1 MRGGLE
7 RWKRG
12 VESRGVRQAIGYAL
26 EGISDAHLQHSP
38 SIDALE
44 AYSAASNSTVS
55 RFIVAS
61 GRIGSD
67 ELTAGGLRV
76 WLTGHDPITGEERG
90 HQRLSPDADLL
101 LDGTLNHPKSYSIA
115 ALLHP
120 ELAAEFE
127 ALQDRLRDRILL
139 TWQTELNARRGH
151 GGLIREEITRIEVVE
166 LRHRRSR
173 ALDPHIHRH
182 LWLNIKVLGVDGKW
196 SNLDSRVAMKLHTV
210 VNAEGELATRTDPA
224 WIAALARHGYTLD
237 NTGEI
242 AKLASAIRRVSRR
255 SAQIEGNRA
264 RLTAE
269 WSAAHN
275 GSAPSSEVLQQI
287 DRRAWAVSRPNK
299 PTDLDEAL
307 WEARVHDEIAAIDPD
322 LTIPRAAIS
331 VAATAPHAVALD
343 LLAAQAVVDAD
354 ERSTSCGGRFSIFDI
369 RAGAIR
375 ALSRTGVVAER
386 DRLDGV
392 ITEITERATRSAHR
406 LVTDDPPAHVKAFM
420 ATETVRAK
428 VRLAGRLDVLAR
440 PGRSLLLGELQRF
453 ARNEELST
461 LDASQR
467 VAACAIAGTDGLV
480 TVTGPA
486 GAGKTTM
493 LRAAFGALTSHRRQ
507 MLVVA
512 PTRKAASVASREVG
526 AAASSIHALL
536 SGHGYRWGTDEA
548 GAKVWT
554 RLRVGELDPSMGA
567 VYGGP
572 THYVLRS
579 HDRIVVDE
587 AGMVD
592 LQTANVLVDLAI
604 EQGVGL
610 AFVGDTR
617 QALPVGHAGAMGSAI
632 RHANAAVELDT
643 VHRFRDPDYAA
654 LTLRLRD
661 AGDRERAL
669 AVAGELADQGHV
681 DRVDHL
687 DGARERMI
695 DAYFEW
701 HARGK
706 RVTLVS
712 GTNAEADAINDA
724 IQQRRV
730 DEGELDSR
738 VSWGMGQQRI
748 LVGDT
753 VQTRRNDRLTGL
765 ENRAQWTVR
774 DIRDGYVPLIS
785 VSDSGEVR
793 RVFTEYA
800 REHLQLAYAST
811 VHGVQG
817 DTAAASVVGP
827 DVDAAGLY
835 VGLTRGRLSN
845 VAIVVAR
852 TDAAAREC
860 LAESMQR
867 GTPELTM
874 QDAVRAAQAELRRAA
889 RNREAT
895 MATGP
900 VVGAPS
906 AGARA
911 RHVEPTS
918 GDEESSI
925 LLAHASSV
933 ALATARI
940 VRRYLQRCERPAA
953 DHVAERSDG
962 CIFGFSFS
970 SIAVMS
976 TTPPYPNAPIALAIV
991 ELRGPESPPLTRAEI
1006 LSLKR
1011 AVQSTLPLFATER
1024 TRGFSMEFG
1033 PAGVRPVDGGEQEL
1047 VKFMTRSRRTCV
1059 TFTTTST
1066 IIETTDYKGW
1076 SDFKRFLEV
1085 GLSAR
1090 QDIAPMDGL
1099 VRLGIRIIDEVRVP
1113 NNSRPDWA
1121 DWLDPSLLAPRV
1133 KSSGSELQ
1141 LKQQQAVVQYGGH
1154 DRGETITVRYGAM
1167 DGPPAVTS
1175 APNLIRPNLPA
1186 PGSYFLIDTDAAWEI
1201 TDGEELPAVTSPG
1214 VVGLADKLHAPMKE
1228 IFESFITDRLRKE
1241 VFA

>member
-26 EGISDAHLQHSP
+26 EGTCDAHLQYSAGV
-38 SIDALE
+38 DALE
-44 AYSAASNSTVS
+44 AYSAASDSTVS
-55 RFIVAS
+55 RFIVAN
-61 GRIGSD
+61 GVITSD
-67 ELTAGGLRV
+67 QLTVGGLRV
-76 WLTGHDPITGEERG
+76 WLTGHDPVTGEERG

-166 LRHRRSR
+166 LQHRRSR

-182 LWLNIKVLGVDGKW
+182 LWLNIKVLGADDKW

-210 VNAEGELATRTDPA
+210 VNAEGELAARTDPA

-237 NTGEI
+237 DTGEI
-242 AKLASAIRRVSRR
+242 AELAGAVRPVSRR
-255 SAQIEGNRA
+255 SAQIEGHRA
-264 RLTAE
+264 RLIAE
-269 WSAAHN
+269 WSAAHE
-275 GSAPSSEVLQQI
+275 GSAPSMAALQQV

-299 PTDLDEAL
+299 PADLDEAS
-307 WEARVHDEIAAIDPD
+307 WETRVRDEIAAVDPS
-322 LTIPRAAIS
+322 LTTPRVPIPVAAIDL
-331 VAATAPHAVALD
+331 HAVDLD

-392 ITEITERATRSAHR
+392 IAEITERATGAVYR
-406 LVTDDPPAHVKAFM
+406 LIADDPPAHVKAFM

-428 VRLAGRLDVLAR
+428 VRLAGRFDVLAQ
-440 PGRSLLLGELQRF
+440 PGRSLLPGELHRF
-453 ARNEELST
+453 APNEDLSG
-461 LDASQR
+461 LDASQS

-493 LRAAFGALTSHRRQ
+493 LRAAFAALTSQRRR

-512 PTRKAASVASREVG
+512 PTRKAASVASRDVG

-536 SGHGYRWGTDEA
+536 SDHGYRWGIDDA

-554 RLRVGELDPSMGA
+554 RLRVGEGDPSTGA

-572 THYVLRS
+572 TQFVLRS
-579 HDRIVVDE
+579 RGRIVVDE

-592 LQTANVLVDLAI
+592 LQTANVLVELAI
-604 EQGVGL
+604 EQGIGL
-610 AFVGDTR
+610 AFVGDTH

-669 AVAGELADQGHV
+669 AVAVELAEHGHV
-681 DRVDHL
+681 DRVEHHDA
-687 DGARERMI
+687 ARERMI
-695 DAYFEW
+695 DAYFDW

-730 DEGELDSR
+730 DQGELDAR
-738 VSWGMGQQRI
+738 VAAWGIGQQRI

-753 VQTRRNDRLTGL
+753 VQTRRNDRLTGV
-765 ENRAQWTVR
+765 ENRAQWIVR
-774 DIRDGYVPLIS
+774 GIRDEYLSLVS
-785 VSDSGEVR
+785 VSDSGELA
-793 RVFTEYA
+793 RVSIEYA

-817 DTAAASVVGP
+817 DTADASVVGP

-835 VGLTRGRLSN
+835 VGLTRGRTHN

-852 TDAAAREC
+852 TDAAARER

-867 GTPELTM
+867 GTPEVTM
-874 QDAVRAAQAELRRAA
+874 QDAVRAAEAEVRRAA
-889 RNREAT
+889 RNREAA

-906 AGARA
+906 AG
-911 RHVEPTS
+911 
-918 GDEESSI
+918 
-925 LLAHASSV
+925 
-933 ALATARI
+933 
-940 VRRYLQRCERPAA
+940 
-953 DHVAERSDG
+953 
-962 CIFGFSFS
+962 
-970 SIAVMS
+970 
-976 TTPPYPNAPIALAIV
+976 
-991 ELRGPESPPLTRAEI
+991 RGI
-1006 LSLKR
+1006 
-1011 AVQSTLPLFATER
+1011 
-1024 TRGFSMEFG
+1024 GM
-1033 PAGVRPVDGGEQEL
+1033 
-1047 VKFMTRSRRTCV
+1047 
-1059 TFTTTST
+1059 
-1066 IIETTDYKGW
+1066 
-1076 SDFKRFLEV
+1076 
-1085 GLSAR
+1085 
-1090 QDIAPMDGL
+1090 
-1099 VRLGIRIIDEVRVP
+1099 
-1113 NNSRPDWA
+1113 
-1121 DWLDPSLLAPRV
+1121 
-1133 KSSGSELQ
+1133 
-1141 LKQQQAVVQYGGH
+1141 
-1154 DRGETITVRYGAM
+1154 
-1167 DGPPAVTS
+1167 
-1175 APNLIRPNLPA
+1175 
-1186 PGSYFLIDTDAAWEI
+1186 
-1201 TDGEELPAVTSPG
+1201 
-1214 VVGLADKLHAPMKE
+1214 
-1228 IFESFITDRLRKE
+1228 
-1241 VFA
+1241 

>member
-26 EGISDAHLQHSP
+26 EGICDAHLQHSP
-38 SIDALE
+38 GVDALE

-61 GRIGSD
+61 GRIGKD

-76 WLTGHDPITGEERG
+76 WLTGHDPVTGEERG

-127 ALQDRLRDRILL
+127 ALQDRLRERILL

-151 GGLIREEITRIEVVE
+151 GGLIREEIARIEVVE
-166 LRHRRSR
+166 LQHRRSR

-182 LWLNIKVLGVDGKW
+182 LWLNVKVLGADGKW

-210 VNAEGELATRTDPA
+210 VNAEGELAARTDPA
-224 WIAALARHGYTLD
+224 WIAALARHGYRVD
-237 NTGEI
+237 DTGEI
-242 AKLASAIRRVSRR
+242 AELAGAVRPVSRR

-264 RLTAE
+264 RLIAE
-269 WSAAHN
+269 WSAAHG
-275 GSAPSSEVLQQI
+275 GSAPSMEVLQQI

-299 PTDLDEAL
+299 PADLDEAS
-307 WEARVHDEIAAIDPD
+307 WEAHVRDEIAAID
-322 LTIPRAAIS
+322 LSLITPRAPIP
-331 VAATAPHAVALD
+331 VAATDLHALDLD

-369 RAGAIR
+369 RAGVIR

-392 ITEITERATRSAHR
+392 IAEITERATGAVYR
-406 LVTDDPPAHVKAFM
+406 LVAEPPAHVKAFM

-440 PGRSLLLGELQRF
+440 PGRCLLPGELRRF
-453 ARNEELST
+453 APNEDLST
-461 LDASQR
+461 LDASQS

-493 LRAAFGALTSHRRQ
+493 LRSAFAALTSQRRR

-536 SGHGYRWGTDEA
+536 LDHGYRWGTDKA
-548 GAKVWT
+548 GANVWT
-554 RLRVGELDPSMGA
+554 RLRVGEVDPSTGA
-567 VYGGP
+567 AYGGP
-572 THYVLRS
+572 TQYVLRPR
-579 HDRIVVDE
+579 DRIVVDE

-592 LQTANVLVDLAI
+592 LQSANVLVEVAI

-610 AFVGDTR
+610 AFVGDTH
-617 QALPVGHAGAMGSAI
+617 QALPVGHAGALGSAI
-632 RHANAAVELDT
+632 RHANASIELDT
-643 VHRFRDPDYAA
+643 VHRFRDPGYAA

-669 AVAGELADQGHV
+669 VVAGELAGHGHV
-681 DRVDHL
+681 DRVEHHDA
-687 DGARERMI
+687 ARERMI
-695 DAYFEW
+695 NAYFEW

-730 DEGELDSR
+730 DQGELDVR
-738 VSWGMGQQRI
+738 VAAWGMGQQRI

-753 VQTRRNDRLTGL
+753 VQTRRNDRLTGV

-774 DIRDGYVPLIS
+774 GIRDEYLSLVS
-785 VSDSGEVR
+785 VSDSGEVA
-793 RVFTEYA
+793 RVSTEYA

-817 DTAAASVVGP
+817 DTADASVVGP

-835 VGLTRGRLSN
+835 VGLTRGRVHN

-860 LAESMQR
+860 LADSMQR

-874 QDAVRAAQAELRRAA
+874 HDAVRAAQAEARRAA
-889 RNREAT
+889 RNREAA
-895 MATGP
+895 MMTGP
-900 VVGAPS
+900 VVGAPT
-906 AGARA
+906 AG
-911 RHVEPTS
+911 
-918 GDEESSI
+918 
-925 LLAHASSV
+925 
-933 ALATARI
+933 
-940 VRRYLQRCERPAA
+940 
-953 DHVAERSDG
+953 
-962 CIFGFSFS
+962 
-970 SIAVMS
+970 
-976 TTPPYPNAPIALAIV
+976 
-991 ELRGPESPPLTRAEI
+991 RGI
-1006 LSLKR
+1006 
-1011 AVQSTLPLFATER
+1011 
-1024 TRGFSMEFG
+1024 GM
-1033 PAGVRPVDGGEQEL
+1033 
-1047 VKFMTRSRRTCV
+1047 
-1059 TFTTTST
+1059 
-1066 IIETTDYKGW
+1066 
-1076 SDFKRFLEV
+1076 
-1085 GLSAR
+1085 
-1090 QDIAPMDGL
+1090 
-1099 VRLGIRIIDEVRVP
+1099 
-1113 NNSRPDWA
+1113 
-1121 DWLDPSLLAPRV
+1121 
-1133 KSSGSELQ
+1133 
-1141 LKQQQAVVQYGGH
+1141 
-1154 DRGETITVRYGAM
+1154 
-1167 DGPPAVTS
+1167 
-1175 APNLIRPNLPA
+1175 
-1186 PGSYFLIDTDAAWEI
+1186 
-1201 TDGEELPAVTSPG
+1201 
-1214 VVGLADKLHAPMKE
+1214 
-1228 IFESFITDRLRKE
+1228 
-1241 VFA
+1241 

>member
-1 MRGGLE
+1 M
-7 RWKRG
+7 
-12 VESRGVRQAIGYAL
+12 
-26 EGISDAHLQHSP
+26 HHSP
-38 SIDALE
+38 GVDALE
-44 AYSAASNSTVS
+44 AYGAASNSTVS

-61 GRIGSD
+61 GRIGKD

-76 WLTGHDPITGEERG
+76 WLTGHDPVTGVERG

-101 LDGTLNHPKSYSIA
+101 LDGTLNHPKSYSIV

-151 GGLIREEITRIEVVE
+151 GGLIREKIARIEVVE
-166 LRHRRSR
+166 LQHRRSR

-182 LWLNIKVLGVDGKW
+182 LWLNVKVLGADGKW

-210 VNAEGELATRTDPA
+210 VNAEGELAARTDPA

-237 NTGEI
+237 DTGEI
-242 AKLASAIRRVSRR
+242 AELAGAVRPFSRR

-264 RLTAE
+264 RLIAE
-269 WSAAHN
+269 WSAAQG
-275 GSAPSSEVLQQI
+275 GSAPSVEVLQHI
-287 DRRAWAVSRPNK
+287 DRNAWALSRPNK
-299 PTDLDEAL
+299 PAELDEAS
-307 WEARVHDEIAAIDPD
+307 WAARVRDEIGAIDPS
-322 LTIPRAAIS
+322 LIIARAPIPVS
-331 VAATAPHAVALD
+331 ATDPHAVDLD

-386 DRLDGV
+386 DRLDGA
-392 ITEITERATRSAHR
+392 IAEITERAMRSVYR
-406 LVTDDPPAHVKAFM
+406 LVADDPPPHVKAFM

-428 VRLAGRLDVLAR
+428 VRLAGRLDVLAQ
-440 PGRSLLLGELQRF
+440 PGRSLLPDELLRF
-453 ARNEELST
+453 MPNEDLSAM
-461 LDASQR
+461 DASQT

-486 GAGKTTM
+486 GTGKTTM
-493 LRAAFGALTSHRRQ
+493 LRAAFAALTSQRRR

-536 SGHGYRWGTDEA
+536 SDHGYRWGTDEA

-554 RLRVGELDPSMGA
+554 TLRVGEVDPSTGA

-572 THYVLRS
+572 TQYVLRS
-579 HDRIVVDE
+579 RDRIVVDE

-592 LQTANVLVDLAI
+592 LPTANALVELAI

-610 AFVGDTR
+610 AFVGDTH

-669 AVAGELADQGHV
+669 VVAGELAEHGHL
-681 DRVDHL
+681 DRVEHHDA
-687 DGARERMI
+687 ARERMI
-695 DAYFEW
+695 DAYFDW

-730 DEGELDSR
+730 DQDELDVR
-738 VSWGMGQQRI
+738 VAAWGIGQQRI
-748 LVGDT
+748 LIGDT
-753 VQTRRNDRLTGL
+753 VQTRRNDRLTGV

-774 DIRDGYVPLIS
+774 SIRDEYVTLVS
-785 VSDSGEVR
+785 VGDSGEVA
-793 RVFTEYA
+793 RVSTEYA

-817 DTAAASVVGP
+817 DTADASVVGP

-835 VGLTRGRLSN
+835 VGLTRGRLHN

-874 QDAVRAAQAELRRAA
+874 QDAVRAAQAEVRRAA
-889 RNREAT
+889 RNHEAA
-895 MATGP
+895 MGTGP

-906 AGARA
+906 AG
-911 RHVEPTS
+911 
-918 GDEESSI
+918 
-925 LLAHASSV
+925 
-933 ALATARI
+933 
-940 VRRYLQRCERPAA
+940 
-953 DHVAERSDG
+953 
-962 CIFGFSFS
+962 
-970 SIAVMS
+970 
-976 TTPPYPNAPIALAIV
+976 
-991 ELRGPESPPLTRAEI
+991 RGI
-1006 LSLKR
+1006 
-1011 AVQSTLPLFATER
+1011 
-1024 TRGFSMEFG
+1024 GM
-1033 PAGVRPVDGGEQEL
+1033 
-1047 VKFMTRSRRTCV
+1047 
-1059 TFTTTST
+1059 
-1066 IIETTDYKGW
+1066 
-1076 SDFKRFLEV
+1076 
-1085 GLSAR
+1085 
-1090 QDIAPMDGL
+1090 
-1099 VRLGIRIIDEVRVP
+1099 
-1113 NNSRPDWA
+1113 
-1121 DWLDPSLLAPRV
+1121 
-1133 KSSGSELQ
+1133 
-1141 LKQQQAVVQYGGH
+1141 
-1154 DRGETITVRYGAM
+1154 
-1167 DGPPAVTS
+1167 
-1175 APNLIRPNLPA
+1175 
-1186 PGSYFLIDTDAAWEI
+1186 
-1201 TDGEELPAVTSPG
+1201 
-1214 VVGLADKLHAPMKE
+1214 
-1228 IFESFITDRLRKE
+1228 
-1241 VFA
+1241 